1 MTASYRNLLES
12 GELDHRVRAAR
23 RRLAACDICPW
34 ECGVDRLAG
43 ELGVCQTGARA
54 RISSFGLHRGEEG
67 PISGSQGSGTVF
79 FSCCNLACVFCQN
92 PDVSG
97 AGFGQ
102 EAATPELAQI
112 MLDLQGRG
120 AHNINLV
127 SPSHVVPQIL
137 EALALA
143 AGDGLALPLVYN
155 TGGYDALETLGL
167 LDGVVDIYMPDMK
180 YGDEAVARKYS
191 GVRDYPAV
199 NQAAILEMH
208 RQVGPL
214 QVDGEGVAVRGLLVR
229 HLVLPGGL
237 AGSEAVLTFLAR
249 EVSPETHVNIM
260 PQYWPAFRAREHP
273 RLARR
278 IQPNEHRQA
287 EGLAK
292 DLGLKIVD

>member
-1 MTASYRNLLES
+1 MAASYRNLLES
-12 GELDHRVRAAR
+12 GELDRRVRAAR

-43 ELGVCQTGARA
+43 ELGVCQTGPRA

-67 PISGSQGSGTVF
+67 PISGSRGSGTVF

-92 PDVSG
+92 PDVSR
-97 AGFGQ
+97 AGTGRSIS
-102 EAATPELAQI
+102 AGDLAGI
-112 MLDLQGRG
+112 FLDLQGRG

-180 YGDEAVARKYS
+180 YSDAAAARKYS
-191 GVRDYPAV
+191 GAPDYPQV
-199 NQAAILEMH
+199 NQAALQEMH

-214 QVDGEGVAVRGLLVR
+214 QVDGEGVGVRGLLVR
-229 HLVLPGGL
+229 HLVLPEGL
-237 AGSEAVLTFLAR
+237 AGSREALTFLAR

-260 PQYWPAFRAREHP
+260 PQYWPAFRAREYP
-273 RLARR
+273 ELSRR
-278 IQPNEHRQA
+278 IRPEEYRRALDQA
-287 EGLAK
+287 R
-292 DLGLKIVD
+292 DLGLHSVD